1 MKKLFPILLC
11 LMLLFST
18 STFGA
23 NEVLSNSVQNL
34 TLKNPPTYLCFP
46 TDGNGPTGV
55 IPSTCTGFGSVLQS
69 TTTFTSL
76 TVTVDRVVTGGG
88 SDDVSVTVEDFTTG
102 NNIASCAI
110 TSGKK
115 ACTTTFSTSITSGDL
130 LATKV
135 YDNITSNGYNVQKV
149 SWIFQ

>member
-1 MKKLFPILLC
+1 MRKLFPILLC
-11 LMLLFST
+11 LALLFST
-18 STFGA
+18 PTFGA
-23 NEVLSNSVQNL
+23 NEVLSNSVNNL
-34 TLKNPPTYLCFP
+34 TITNPPAYLCFP
-46 TDGNGPTGV
+46 TDGNGPTGA
-55 IPSTCTGFGSVLQS
+55 IPFTCTGFGSVLQS

-88 SDDVSVTVEDFTTG
+88 SDDVSVAVEDFTTG

-115 ACTTTFSTSITSGDL
+115 TCTTTFSTSVTAGDL

-135 YDNITSNGYNVQKV
+135 YDNVASNGYNVQNVKWV
-149 SWIFQ
+149 LQ